1 MSFKVDM
8 VQYHIAFDNYF
19 GSFTVNALIN
29 TIRVS
34 RDQVLLNLK
43 NDYSNSKA
51 NNKQGEEEKVV
62 LP

>member
-1 MSFKVDM
+1 M

-19 GSFTVNALIN
+19 GSFIVNARIN